1 MSDCHLL
8 LLASFK
14 QQLSA
19 NIKGMY
25 YILSLY
31 LESFDCFRIAICKL
45 KWVAAEAPSKLTILA
60 WSKSSLTKNFVW
72 YYCRDL
78 ERQNIAK
85 SIVWEKF
92 WEDSREKKKYGL
104 QCIKMRFECE
114 YTLITISFVHPD
126 FFVLRTKDS
135 ASQKIMPIFFWKKI
149 ISLYHISSHK

>member
-1 MSDCHLL
+1 MSLL

-104 QCIKMRFECE
+104 QCIKWDLNVSIHLWRLVLYIQTFCVKNERF
-114 YTLITISFVHPD
+114 S
-126 FFVLRTKDS
+126 
-135 ASQKIMPIFFWKKI
+135 
-149 ISLYHISSHK
+149 